1 MTEPAPTSAGSRRQD
16 GWSGWVGPFVLLYA
30 AFAVF
35 AFTSDADFHP
45 VLSLLILPGAFAGAG
60 VWLRRKV
67 ELDYD
72 ASLAEQERAGED

>member
-1 MTEPAPTSAGSRRQD
+1 MN
-16 GWSGWVGPFVLLYA
+16 WSGWIGPFVLLYA

-35 AFTSDADFHP
+35 LATSPADLPP

-67 ELDYD
+67 EIDYD